1 MTAQKSKA
9 GAIGVKPYNVGE
21 GTPDIHANVV
31 IVGGGWSGCSA
42 ALAAKKAGAEKVV
55 VLERTDGLLGT
66 GLVGGIMRNNGR
78 FTAQEEMMAMGMRE
92 LFEVCDGTARHSNV
106 DFPGHRHATFYD
118 VAHIEGGV
126 RRKLLEQGI
135 EVWLISRVIN
145 LHREGTNLIRAV
157 TLENGTTI
165 RGDVFVDCTGTVG
178 SQSYCTEHGNG
189 CVMCIVRCPT
199 YGPRVSMSSL
209 LGIPE
214 RQGRRADGGIGA
226 MSGSCKL
233 AKTSVADDVIAD
245 MEQKG
250 WAAVRIPQ
258 HLVHEEKLAIKAC
271 QQYAL
276 KEYAE
281 NLILL
286 DTGQVK
292 LMTSFVPLD
301 QLRQVP
307 GFQDVRY
314 EDPYAGSIGNSMRYA
329 AISPH
334 DDNMHVRGPVD
345 NLFCGGEKAGL
356 LVGHTEAMTT
366 GAIAGNNAVRYLAG
380 AEPLTIP
387 RNLCTGDGPSYCREQ
402 METPDGM
409 TKKYTYS
416 GSVYFQRMKARDLY
430 VTDVQEI
437 KNRVARAGLENI
449 FNEKVL

>member
-1 MTAQKSKA
+1 
-9 GAIGVKPYNVGE
+9 
-21 GTPDIHANVV
+21 
-31 IVGGGWSGCSA
+31 
-42 ALAAKKAGAEKVV
+42 
-55 VLERTDGLLGT
+55 
-66 GLVGGIMRNNGR
+66 
-78 FTAQEEMMAMGMRE
+78 
-92 LFEVCDGTARHSNV
+92 
-106 DFPGHRHATFYD
+106 
-118 VAHIEGGV
+118 
-126 RRKLLEQGI
+126 
-135 EVWLISRVIN
+135 
-145 LHREGTNLIRAV
+145 
-157 TLENGTTI
+157 
-165 RGDVFVDCTGTVG
+165 
-178 SQSYCTEHGNG
+178 
-189 CVMCIVRCPT
+189 MCIVRCPT

-233 AKTSVADDVIAD
+233 SKTSIAEDVIAV
-245 MEQKG
+245 MEKQG

-314 EDPYAGSIGNSMRYA
+314 EDPYSGSIGNSMRYA

-356 LVGHTEAMTT
+356 LVGHTEAMVT
-366 GAIAGNNAVRYLAG
+366 GSIAGNNAVRYLAG

-387 RNLCTGDGPSYCREQ
+387 RTLAAGDGPAYCREQ
-402 METPDGM
+402 MDTPDGM

-430 VTDVQEI
+430 VTDLTEI
-437 KNRVARAGLENI
+437 KRRVADAGMDNI
-449 FNEKVL
+449 FNQKVL